1 MFPCLFRVYGLL
13 TPVRYF
19 DRCRNDAAF
28 DRSLAMKK
36 IIIETI
42 ILGGPVE
49 FLALVSFLATIG
61 LWAVILR
68 VMWS

>member
-1 MFPCLFRVYGLL
+1 M
-13 TPVRYF
+13 PVGYS
-19 DRCRNDAAF
+19 DRRRNDAAF

-49 FLALVSFLATIG
+49 FLALVSFIATVG

>member
-1 MFPCLFRVYGLL
+1 
-13 TPVRYF
+13 
-19 DRCRNDAAF
+19 
-28 DRSLAMKK
+28 MKK

-42 ILGGPVE
+42 ILSEPVE
-49 FLALVSFLATIG
+49 FLAIVLFLATVG

>member
-1 MFPCLFRVYGLL
+1 
-13 TPVRYF
+13 
-19 DRCRNDAAF
+19 
-28 DRSLAMKK
+28 MKK